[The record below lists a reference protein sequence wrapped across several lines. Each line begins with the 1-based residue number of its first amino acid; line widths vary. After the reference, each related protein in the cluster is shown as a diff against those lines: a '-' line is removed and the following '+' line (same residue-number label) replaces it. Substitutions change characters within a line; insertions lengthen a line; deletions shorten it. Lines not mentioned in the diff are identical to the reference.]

1 MLSLLT
7 PQIIIIYATYLVY
20 LLLFLIVYKKFTIES
35 IVSKVS
41 SDKISV
47 FLFALVLIIFL
58 SLLYFNSAMSD
69 IPTHARGAMR
79 IIKFERIT
87 GHFLFHLLVA
97 IASFFSLNEY
107 ILVGAAILILSIAVV
122 LKYRVSC
129 YYINKIIEFSTTH
142 KYYIQIGSLLSL
154 FAFSIILYPVFPK
167 LMDSPVNVWH
177 NPTTIFLM
185 PFALLLFFKSY
196 CFLQGDTDAKTI
208 WILVL
213 LVFLNIIAKP
223 SFFFVFCLVFP
234 LFALIEYKFTKSFW
248 KSLIPVFVGVVFIAA
263 QYFYIYFYL
272 NSNKPTGEESGV
284 IIRLLYYFDSID
296 KIGYFIVRIIAN
308 YAFPLLFL
316 ILYFNKIRFN
326 KLLHYSVSLLI
337 VAFLIKF
344 SIFETGPRAGHGNFS
359 WQVVVT
365 GFIWFL
371 ISVQLFF
378 KERFFT
384 TLFFI

>member
-1 MLSLLT
+1 
-7 PQIIIIYATYLVY
+7 
-20 LLLFLIVYKKFTIES
+20 
-35 IVSKVS
+35 
-41 SDKISV
+41 
-47 FLFALVLIIFL
+47 
-58 SLLYFNSAMSD
+58 MSD
-69 IPTHARGAMR
+69 IPTHTRGALG
-79 IIKFERIT
+79 IINRDAIS
-87 GHFLFHLLVA
+87 GRFLFHLLVA
-97 IASFFSLNEY
+97 IMSLFSKN
-107 ILVGAAILILSIAVV
+107 IFVLISVSIV
-122 LKYRVSC
+122 
-129 YYINKIIEFSTTH
+129 
-142 KYYIQIGSLLSL
+142 LLSL
-154 FAFSIILYPVFPK
+154 AVLFKYLIGYYFSKRFIFTKQSDDSIVKLGSLISVFVFPIIIYPFLIR

-177 NPTTIFLM
+177 NGTTIFLM

-378 KERFFT
+378 KEISQKSRLLKKDVFLIFVLGLHIVSFFVWT
-384 TLFFI
+384 VLWNYFKMW